1 MARIIAI
8 DYGAKRTGIAV
19 TDPLGIIAQPLETV
33 ATHTL
38 MDFLRSYIARESVER
53 IIVGLP
59 KQMDGSNSENFR
71 RIEPFVNRLRK
82 EIPSIPVEYYD
93 ERFTSVLAHRAMIDG
108 GVGKM
113 ARRDKAMVDRISAAI
128 ILQGY
133 MDSKKTD
140 IL

>member
-38 MDFLRSYIARESVER
+38 MDFLRGYIARESVER

-82 EIPSIPVEYYD
+82 ELPSIPVEYYD

-128 ILQGY
+128 ILQDY

>member
-38 MDFLRSYIARESVER
+38 MDFLRGYIARESVER

-59 KQMDGSNSENFR
+59 KQMDGSNSENFQ

-82 EIPSIPVEYYD
+82 ELPSIPVEYYD